1 VDSGSIVAAG
11 RFYRSESGS
20 AQIGRMAVRRL
31 DAPIGATWRRGL
43 NTITPNRN
51 PGMARGL
58 QIAWVAGVA
67 ACGTLL
73 GHAVAY
79 ALEGRSLADGHH
91 GYFRPMLEVVL
102 ASALLRCLLIVRRA
116 ITSQALGRMHA
127 LPPFP
132 RLWFIVA
139 SLQIVG
145 FVMIELLESNAPDA
159 LGCGVEVLMALLV
172 AVTITLFCRVVER
185 CAQTMLYAYAQRLQS
200 SGASPRRL
208 PLQVDAARSLA
219 VCAGVHRFKRPP
231 PLIG

>member
-1 VDSGSIVAAG
+1 
-11 RFYRSESGS
+11 
-20 AQIGRMAVRRL
+20 M
-31 DAPIGATWRRGL
+31 TRRGL
-43 NTITPNRN
+43 RTTTPNRN

-58 QIAWVAGVA
+58 QAAWVAGVA

-79 ALEGRSLADGHH
+79 ALEGHSLADGHH

-102 ASALLRCLLIVRRA
+102 ASALLGCALIVGRA
-116 ITSQALGRMHA
+116 ITSQGSRRMPA

-139 SLQIVG
+139 SLQIAG
-145 FVMIELLESNAPDA
+145 FATIELLEGNAPDA
-159 LGCGVEVLMALLV
+159 LGCGVEVLIALLV
-172 AVTITLFCRVVER
+172 AVGIKLFCRVVER
-185 CAQTMLYAYAQRLQS
+185 CARAILYSYAQRLQS
-200 SGASPRRL
+200 PGASTRR
-208 PLQVDAARSLA
+208 PPIPVDAARSLA